1 MLRYPEHTLSA
12 ASESLGTLTHPDIR
26 AYHDACIAGNFGSE
40 IAYEQGV
47 LTVLHRFDEAR
58 VTPKDEHDRAVTFA
72 GIALC
77 LADIHYQTG
86 HYNYCADELAFLRRI
101 SRGDVHT
108 YATAAL
114 GPVAAMTDTVSQYDH
129 AITRTEISLY

>member
-1 MLRYPEHTLSA
+1 MLRYPEYTLSD

-26 AYHDACIAGNFGSE
+26 AYHDACIGSNFDSE

-58 VTPKDEHDRAVTFA
+58 MMPKDEHDLAVTFA

-86 HYNYCADELAFLRRI
+86 HYNYCTDELTFLRRI
-101 SRGDVHT
+101 SRGDIHT
-108 YATAAL
+108 YASAAL
-114 GPVAAMTDTVSQYDH
+114 DAVASMTDTVSLYDR